1 MMSQPFFL
9 MITLER
15 IAPAN
20 ALLFKTI
27 RLRALQNDPTA
38 FGSTFAKESQLA
50 DEEWINRSRRWNGDG
65 AIGYLAFDGENA
77 CGLVACYTD
86 ELDPQR
92 AHVISM
98 WVDPAWRRAGVGTA
112 LIEGLRSWA
121 APRKM
126 RELKLMV
133 TSVNDSAIRF
143 YERLGFRR
151 SGKTEPYPN
160 DPAITEYE
168 MLLSLTP

>member
-1 MMSQPFFL
+1 MSLPFFL

-15 IAPAN
+15 ITPAN
-20 ALLFKTI
+20 ALVFKSI
-27 RLRALQNDPTA
+27 RLHALQNDPTA

-50 DEEWINRSRRWNGDG
+50 DEEWVNRSRRWNGNG
-65 AIGYLAFDGENA
+65 AIGYLVFDGDNA

-86 ELDPQR
+86 ELDPHR
-92 AHVISM
+92 VHVISM

-121 APRKM
+121 ASRKM

-133 TSVNDSAIRF
+133 TSVNDNAIRF
-143 YERLGFRR
+143 YGRLGFRM
-151 SGKTEPYPN
+151 SGKTGIYPN

>member
-1 MMSQPFFL
+1 MFS
-9 MITLER
+9 LER
-15 IAPAN
+15 ITSAN
-20 ALLFKTI
+20 ALVFKAI
-27 RLRALQNDPTA
+27 RLRALQSDPTA
-38 FGSTFAKESQLA
+38 FGSTYAKESQLSD
-50 DEEWINRSRRWNGDG
+50 DEWLTRSLRWSSDG
-65 AIGYLAFDGENA
+65 SVGYLAFDGEHT

-86 ELDPQR
+86 EQDPQQ

-112 LIEGLRSWA
+112 LIGALKAWA
-121 APRKM
+121 SARHF
-126 RELKLMV
+126 RELVLMV
-133 TSVNDSAIRF
+133 THVNMGAISF

-168 MLLSLTP
+168 MLLPLSL

>member
-1 MMSQPFFL
+1 MSLPFFF
-9 MITLER
+9 MITLKR
-15 IAPAN
+15 ITPAN

-38 FGSTFAKESQLA
+38 FGSTLAKESQLA
-50 DEEWINRSRRWNGDG
+50 DEEWVNRSRRWNGEG
-65 AIGYLAFDGENA
+65 SIGYLAFDGENA

-86 ELDPQR
+86 ELDPHR

-98 WVDPAWRRAGVGTA
+98 WVDPAWRRAGVGTV

-121 APRKM
+121 ASRKM

-133 TSVNDSAIRF
+133 TSVNHGAIAF
-143 YERLGFRR
+143 YERIGFRMT
-151 SGKTEPYPN
+151 GKTAVYPN
-160 DPAITEYE
+160 DAAITEYE
-168 MLLSLTP
+168 MMLTLL

>member
-1 MMSQPFFL
+1 MSPPLFL

-38 FGSTFAKESQLA
+38 FGSTFAKESQLS
-50 DEEWINRSRRWNGDG
+50 DEEWVNRSHRWNGDG
-65 AIGYLAFDGENA
+65 AIGYLAFDGEKV

-86 ELDPQR
+86 EQDRQR

-112 LIEGLRSWA
+112 LIEGLQSWA
-121 APRKM
+121 TSRKM

-133 TSVNDSAIRF
+133 TSVNDNAIRF
-143 YERLGFRR
+143 YERLGFRM
-151 SGKTEPYPN
+151 SGKTGPYPN

-168 MLLSLTP
+168 MLLPLAP

>member
-1 MMSQPFFL
+1 MSLPFFF
-9 MITLER
+9 MITLKR
-15 IAPAN
+15 ITPAN

-38 FGSTFAKESQLA
+38 FGSTLAKESRLA
-50 DEEWINRSRRWNGDG
+50 DEEWVNRSRRWNGEG
-65 AIGYLAFDGENA
+65 SIGYLAFDGENA

-86 ELDPQR
+86 ELDPHR

-98 WVDPAWRRAGVGTA
+98 WVDPAWRRAGVGTV

-121 APRKM
+121 ASRKM

-133 TSVNDSAIRF
+133 TSVNDDAIRF
-143 YERLGFRR
+143 YERLGFRM
-151 SGKTEPYPN
+151 SGKTGPYPN
-160 DPAITEYE
+160 DTAITEYE
-168 MLLSLTP
+168 MLLPLTR